1 MTKNLIAVSTIG
13 NLLLIKTEALSKI
26 RGSNFIK
33 IFVIE
38 AGNSTKKIKEQFLG
52 LINKK

>member
-13 NLLLIKTEALSKI
+13 NLSLIKTETLSKI
-26 RGSNFIK
+26 MGSNFIK

-38 AGNSTKKIKEQFLG
+38 AGNSIKKIKGQF
-52 LINKK
+52 